1 MYQVTQ
7 HIVKLLYEHN
17 CVIVPGLGGFVT
29 NYQPAKVHPTSFI
42 FNSPGKSVAFN
53 VSLSTNDGLLADTI
67 ARQEGISHRDA
78 DKLIVDFVSQIKTAL
93 SESKPVKLSGIGRL
107 TMDVE
112 GQIRF
117 LPDNTQN
124 FQLQSYGLYSFTAQP
139 ITRDRQQIEVQTA
152 KPVQAI
158 EVPARKKRKFSDA
171 LLPIAIVL
179 LICMGAMQ
187 VFIQKDMNGFNYSEI
202 FGLSKLFPHND
213 YALKRYET
221 DVYQINSSITYFRR
235 TMPAPAD
242 TTVADSSSLTTSPAA
257 VNTQPVSTHATYFV
271 SAGSFYSSSQAQ
283 KVVDKIAAKGYTG
296 YVKPYGKYQVAA
308 VDIPDNIS
316 QSAFR
321 KAFIEAT
328 GIKGAWIGKN

>member
-7 HIVKLLYEHN
+7 HIVKLLYDHN

-42 FNSPGKSVAFN
+42 FNSPSKSVAFN
-53 VSLSTNDGLLADTI
+53 ISLSTNDGLLADTI
-67 ARQEGISHRDA
+67 ARQEGISHREA
-78 DKLIVDFVSQIKTAL
+78 DSMITTFVAQIKGAL
-93 SESKPVKLSGIGRL
+93 AEMKPVKLSGIGRL

-117 LPDNTQN
+117 LPDNAQN

-139 ITRDRQQIEVQTA
+139 IARERSQIEVQVA
-152 KPVQAI
+152 KPVQA
-158 EVPARKKRKFSDA
+158 VSAPAKKKRKISDA
-171 LLPIAIVL
+171 LLPIAAVL
-179 LICMGAMQ
+179 LISMMAMQ

-202 FGLSKLFPHND
+202 FGMNKLFPRNSFV
-213 YALKRYET
+213 LERYEPAK
-221 DVYQINSSITYFRR
+221 YQVNPSIIYFRK
-235 TMPAPAD
+235 TVPAPAD
-242 TTVADSSSLTTSPAA
+242 TTVANVAATETAVVSNIPATVDA
-257 VNTQPVSTHATYFV
+257 VYFV
-271 SAGSFYSSSQAQ
+271 SAGSFYSTAQAQ
-283 KVVDKIAAKGYTG
+283 KVVDKIAAKGYVG

-308 VDIPDNIS
+308 VDIPNNVS
-316 QSAFR
+316 QSEFR